1 MEIRNRMADLSK
13 LRRNVCQDFLR
24 MVAQPNW
31 QKQLYAKAK

>member
-13 LRRNVCQDFLR
+13 LGCNVCQDFLR

-31 QKQLYAKAK
+31 QKQLHAKAK